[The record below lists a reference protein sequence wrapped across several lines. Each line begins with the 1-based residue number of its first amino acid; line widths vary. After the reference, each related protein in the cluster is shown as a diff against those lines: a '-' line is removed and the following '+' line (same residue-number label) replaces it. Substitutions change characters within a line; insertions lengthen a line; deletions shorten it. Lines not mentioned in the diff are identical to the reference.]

1 VAVLAWVQAT
11 AVSAGTAYAIPA
23 AAGLPPQAYLVGV
36 RSVVIAPLA
45 NAGAAST
52 VSPIEETGVANNTSA
67 PAAGQVSL
75 QTATQELVSGDA
87 IPANS
92 VIIANLVLPNERPVS
107 P

>member
-1 VAVLAWVQAT
+1 MAVVAWVQAT
-11 AVSAGTAYAIPA
+11 AVSAGTAYAVPA
-23 AAGLPPQAYLVGV
+23 SAGLPPQAYLVGV
-36 RSVVIAPLA
+36 RSLVIAPLA

-52 VSPIEETGVANNTSA
+52 TSPIEETGIANNST

-75 QTATQELVSGDA
+75 QTASQELTSGDA